1 MNNFIANRSFVYSG
15 TADEVKR
22 WLHEQGYMTED
33 ILGEYGQVVVFKIVG
48 TSIKVGCHQPVDVY
62 DGRPMVHLLNGPHL
76 VETEP
81 ETAQRGIALY
91 QRLYRKFREQKPKN
105 SEK

>member
-1 MNNFIANRSFVYSG
+1 MNNLIANRAFIYSG

-22 WLHEQGYMTED
+22 WLHNQGYTTED
-33 ILGEYGQVVVFKIVG
+33 VLGEYNQVVVFKVIG
-48 TSIKVGCHQPVDVY
+48 TAIKVGCHQPVDAY
-62 DGRPMVHLLNGPHL
+62 DGRPMVHLLNDPHL

-91 QRLYRKFREQKPKN
+91 QRLYRKFREQKLKGGD
-105 SEK
+105 K